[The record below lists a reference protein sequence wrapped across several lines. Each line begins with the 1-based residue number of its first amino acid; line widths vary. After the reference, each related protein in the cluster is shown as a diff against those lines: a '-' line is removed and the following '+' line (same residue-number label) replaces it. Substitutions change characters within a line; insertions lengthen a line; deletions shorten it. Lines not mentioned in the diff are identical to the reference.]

1 MIEQRIIDDKIYSIT
16 ILKELTEQDKED
28 LEEVISKLKESE
40 DSIIQTSKFIVV
52 NTNKTKEEIEEINN
66 TDKIQNIIRVYKE
79 NNIQKYVVDNNIIE
93 EVSKLN
99 LTEANKKEIINKIK
113 LIEETIEELEKYLLT
128 LKSKAKEETKWK
140 T

>member
-1 MIEQRIIDDKIYSIT
+1 MNQQRIIDDKVYSIT

-28 LEEVISKLKESE
+28 LEETINKLKESK
-40 DSIIQTSKFIVV
+40 DNIVQTSKFIVV
-52 NTNKTKEEIEEINN
+52 NTNKTKEEIEEVNN

-79 NNIQKYVVDNNIIE
+79 NNIQKYVVDNKTIE

-113 LIEETIEELEKYLLT
+113 LLEETIEKLENNRKKLEIT
-128 LKSKAKEETKWK
+128 ITN
-140 T
+140 

>member
-66 TDKIQNIIRVYKE
+66 TDKIQNIIRIYKE
-79 NNIQKYVVDNNIIE
+79 NNIQKYVVDNNTIE
-93 EVSKLN
+93 EVSKLK
-99 LTEANKKEIINKIK
+99 LTETNKKELKQKIKIINKS
-113 LIEETIEELEKYLLT
+113 IEELENNRKKLEILI
-128 LKSKAKEETKWK
+128 SN
-140 T
+140 

>member
-1 MIEQRIIDDKIYSIT
+1 MIEQRIIDDKVYSIT

-28 LEEVISKLKESE
+28 LEETINKLKESK
-40 DSIIQTSKFIVV
+40 DNIVQTSKFIVV
-52 NTNKTKEEIEEINN
+52 NTNKTKEEIEEVNN

-79 NNIQKYVVDNNIIE
+79 NNIQKYVVDNKTIE

-113 LIEETIEELEKYLLT
+113 LLEETIEELKNNRKKLEIT
-128 LKSKAKEETKWK
+128 ITN
-140 T
+140 

>member
-128 LKSKAKEETKWK
+128 LKSKAKEETK
-140 T
+140 

>member
-1 MIEQRIIDDKIYSIT
+1 MIKQRTINNKVYSIT

-28 LEEVISKLKESE
+28 LEETINKLKESKE
-40 DSIIQTSKFIVV
+40 NIVQTSKFIIV
-52 NTNKTKEEIEEINN
+52 NTNKTKEEIEEVNN

-79 NNIQKYVVDNNIIE
+79 NNIQKYVVDNNTIE

-113 LIEETIEELEKYLLT
+113 LLEEAIEELENNRKKLEIT
-128 LKSKAKEETKWK
+128 ITN
-140 T
+140 

>member
-1 MIEQRIIDDKIYSIT
+1 MIEQRIIDNKVYSIT

-28 LEEVISKLKESE
+28 LEKTINKLKESK
-40 DSIIQTSKFIVV
+40 DNIVQTSKFIVV
-52 NTNKTKEEIEEINN
+52 NTNKTKEEIEEVNN
-66 TDKIQNIIRVYKE
+66 TDKIQNIIKVYKE

-113 LIEETIEELEKYLLT
+113 LLEETIEELKNNRKKLEIT
-128 LKSKAKEETKWK
+128 ITN
-140 T
+140 

>member
-1 MIEQRIIDDKIYSIT
+1 MIEQRIIDDKVYSIT

-28 LEEVISKLKESE
+28 LEETINKLKESKE
-40 DSIIQTSKFIVV
+40 NIVQTSKFIIV
-52 NTNKTKEEIEEINN
+52 NTNKTKEEIEEVNN

-79 NNIQKYVVDNNIIE
+79 NNIQKYVVDNNTIE

-113 LIEETIEELEKYLLT
+113 LLEEAIEELENNRKKLEIAIT
-128 LKSKAKEETKWK
+128 N
-140 T
+140 

>member
-1 MIEQRIIDDKIYSIT
+1 MIKQRTINNKVYSIT

-28 LEEVISKLKESE
+28 LEETINKLKESKE
-40 DSIIQTSKFIVV
+40 NIVQTSKFIIV
-52 NTNKTKEEIEEINN
+52 NTNKTKEEIEEVNN

-79 NNIQKYVVDNNIIE
+79 NNIQKYVVDNNTIE

-113 LIEETIEELEKYLLT
+113 LLQEAIEELENNRKKLEIT
-128 LKSKAKEETKWK
+128 ITN
-140 T
+140 

>member
-1 MIEQRIIDDKIYSIT
+1 MIEQRIIDDKVYSIT

-28 LEEVISKLKESE
+28 LEETINKLKESK
-40 DSIIQTSKFIVV
+40 DNIVQTSKFIVV
-52 NTNKTKEEIEEINN
+52 NTNKTKEEIEEVNN

-79 NNIQKYVVDNNIIE
+79 NNIQKYVVDNNTIE

-113 LIEETIEELEKYLLT
+113 LLEEAIEELENNRKKLEIAIT
-128 LKSKAKEETKWK
+128 N
-140 T
+140 